1 MVAHYFSYSERYV
14 DTCLYG
20 WFLYAIFSCFFFIRV
35 VLVGMVDGRRMGL
48 GGFLHHAYVGT
59 YVG

>member
-1 MVAHYFSYSERYV
+1 MDGSSCMRFSLV
-14 DTCLYG
+14 
-20 WFLYAIFSCFFFIRV
+20 FFIRV
-35 VLVGMVDGRRMGL
+35 VLVGVVDGRRMGL

>member
-1 MVAHYFSYSERYV
+1 MDGSSCMRFSLV
-14 DTCLYG
+14 
-20 WFLYAIFSCFFFIRV
+20 FFFIRV

>member
-1 MVAHYFSYSERYV
+1 MPVWMVLLV
-14 DTCLYG
+14 CD
-20 WFLYAIFSCFFFIRV
+20 FLLFFFFIRV

-59 YVG
+59 YAG

>member
-1 MVAHYFSYSERYV
+1 MPVWMVLV
-14 DTCLYG
+14 CD
-20 WFLYAIFSCFFFIRV
+20 FLLFFFIRV